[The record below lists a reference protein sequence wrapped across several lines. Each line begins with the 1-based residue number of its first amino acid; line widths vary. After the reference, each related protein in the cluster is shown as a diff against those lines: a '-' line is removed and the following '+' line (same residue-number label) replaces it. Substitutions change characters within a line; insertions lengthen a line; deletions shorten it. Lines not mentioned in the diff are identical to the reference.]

1 MSTGDVSNFSG
12 EGPGFS
18 LEEKLAT
25 DAYSADLVKEIKT
38 SEFNLKY
45 LQQNGFHSPLLFH
58 NQEGLGLKV
67 SHFHLFLAGFF
78 HFSVPFAP
86 VLL

>member
-1 MSTGDVSNFSG
+1 MKCQLAMLRILLG

-18 LEEKLAT
+18 LEEKLAS

-58 NQEGLGLKV
+58 NKEVLGLKV
-67 SHFHLFLAGFF
+67 SQFRLRLALFSPLLFHQN
-78 HFSVPFAP
+78 
-86 VLL
+86 